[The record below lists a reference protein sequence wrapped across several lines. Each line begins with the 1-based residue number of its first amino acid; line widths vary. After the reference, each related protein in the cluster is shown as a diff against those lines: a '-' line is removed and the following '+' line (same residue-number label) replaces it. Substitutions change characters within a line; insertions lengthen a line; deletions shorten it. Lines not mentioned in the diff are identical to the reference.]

1 MLLGPA
7 HRVGFTGFAVP
18 SVAAF
23 DTPLG
28 RVPLDGAAIDA
39 LLALPEVA
47 VSDPAHAEEHSLE
60 VQLPFLQRILGSF
73 HLVPI
78 VVGEV
83 SAEAVA
89 ALLERLWGGPET
101 VIVISSDLSHYLGY
115 EAAGR
120 RDGATRTAIESLAY
134 RRLGPEDACGARP
147 VNGLL
152 RLAQLKDLRATTLE
166 LRNSGDTAG
175 PHDRVV
181 GYGAWSFTEGE
192 ASRTSKTG
200 RQTLLSIAARSI
212 RNGLAQGRRPE
223 VRIGTFGPEI
233 EAWRSSFT
241 TLTLGGR
248 LRGCIGSV
256 SARMPLAADVVWNAY
271 SSAFEDPRF
280 AKLTKAEFPSLEI
293 SVSILGAAG
302 EMRFSGQDD
311 LLHQLRS
318 GIDGLILRAGPKRGV
333 FLPQVWEQAASPADF
348 LAKLKRKAGLAPDF
362 WSGDL
367 TVHRFTT
374 ETFSAP
380 VESLPI

>member
-1 MLLGPA
+1 MVHQTSAEVRPPAVAGMFYPAEAEVLRAEVDAFLAAAADVRPPDAPVPKALIAPHAGYRYSGAVAARAYDRLAPLRDGIARVVLLGPA

-200 RQTLLSIAARSI
+200 RQTRHDALMKSRGEFKDIA
-212 RNGLAQGRRPE
+212 L
-223 VRIGTFGPEI
+223 
-233 EAWRSSFT
+233 
-241 TLTLGGR
+241 
-248 LRGCIGSV
+248 
-256 SARMPLAADVVWNAY
+256 D
-271 SSAFEDPRF
+271 
-280 AKLTKAEFPSLEI
+280 
-293 SVSILGAAG
+293 GAA
-302 EMRFSGQDD
+302 
-311 LLHQLRS
+311 
-318 GIDGLILRAGPKRGV
+318 K
-333 FLPQVWEQAASPADF
+333 QVEKTAM
-348 LAKLKRKAGLAPDF
+348 AKDVDSALKKK
-362 WSGDL
+362 
-367 TVHRFTT
+367 
-374 ETFSAP
+374 
-380 VESLPI
+380 